1 MKVIII
7 GGGIGGLCTAIALQ
21 QYGHEVQ
28 VYERAETIGEVGAGL
43 TLWSNA
49 VKVLR
54 TLGVADSVIA
64 AGAKIEQSK
73 LLTSTGEVLS
83 SAGIEHLEERFGEPV
98 IGIHRAVLHE
108 ILIRSLKLNTLK
120 LAMPCVYFE
129 QGYNKVTA
137 HFANGEAEIA
147 DLLIGAD
154 GIHSVVRKQMM
165 PNLRLRYSG
174 CTAWRGVVETENE
187 VALGLTSETW
197 GRGQRFGIVR
207 VDMKRVYWFATK
219 NQPAGERVSGD
230 ERKAK
235 LLRLFNDWHTPI
247 RDLLEWT
254 PPEAI
259 LQNDLY
265 DIPPFTLWTQGH
277 VTLLG
282 DAAHP
287 TTPNMGQGA
296 CMAIESAYVL
306 SRCLKEQT
314 DTKSALRRYEE
325 QRHARTAWITNTS
338 WSIGRVAQIEDPLLC
353 ALRDI
358 AVKITPA
365 DLIQSNLR
373 RAAGFDV
380 ISTK

>member
-1 MKVIII
+1 MKVIIV
-7 GGGIGGLCTAIALQ
+7 GGGIGGLCAAIALQ
-21 QYGHEVQ
+21 QHGHEVL
-28 VYERAETIGEVGAGL
+28 VYERADAIGEVGAGL

-49 VKVLR
+49 LKVLR
-54 TLGVADSVIA
+54 KLGIADLVIA
-64 AGAKIEQSK
+64 AGAKIERSK

-83 SAGIEHLEERFGEPV
+83 TAGIEHLEERFGEPV

-108 ILIRSLKLNTLK
+108 ILIRSLKPNTLK
-120 LAMPCVYFE
+120 LAMSCARFE
-129 QGYNKVTA
+129 QGHDKVTIY
-137 HFANGEAEIA
+137 FENGEVDSA

-154 GIHSVVRKQMM
+154 GIHSVIRKQMI
-165 PNLRLRYSG
+165 PNLHLRYSG
-174 CTAWRGVVETENE
+174 CSAWRGVVETENE
-187 VALGLTSETW
+187 AALGLTSESW

-207 VDMKRVYWFATK
+207 VDRNRVYWFATK
-219 NQPAGERVSGD
+219 NQTAGEQVSGN

-235 LLRLFNDWHTPI
+235 LLRLFNDWHKPV
-247 RDLLEWT
+247 RDLLEGT

-265 DIPPFTLWTQGH
+265 DIPPFASWTQGN

-314 DTKSALRRYEE
+314 DIKSALRRYEE
-325 QRHARTAWITNTS
+325 KRHARTAWITNMS
-338 WSIGRVAQIEDPLLC
+338 WQIGKVAQLENPILC
-353 ALRDI
+353 MFRNF
-358 AVKITPA
+358 AVRITPA
-365 DLIQSNLR
+365 DMTQSNLR
-373 RAAGFDV
+373 HAAGFDV
-380 ISTK
+380 TAT

>member
-1 MKVIII
+1 MKVIIV

-21 QYGHEVQ
+21 QQGNEVL
-28 VYERAETIGEVGAGL
+28 VFERAEAIGEVGAGL

-49 VKVLR
+49 LKVLR
-54 TLGVADSVIA
+54 KLGIADLVIT
-64 AGAKIEQSK
+64 AGAKIERSK
-73 LLTSTGEVLS
+73 LLTSKGIVLS
-83 SAGIEHLEERFGEPV
+83 VAGIEHLEEHFGEPV
-98 IGIHRAVLHE
+98 IGIHRAALHE
-108 ILIRSLKLNTLK
+108 ILIRSLKPNTLK
-120 LAMPCVYFE
+120 LAMPCVRFE
-129 QGYNKVTA
+129 QGQDKVTVY
-137 HFANGEAEIA
+137 FENGEILSA

-154 GIHSVVRKQMM
+154 GIHSAIRKQML

-187 VALGLTSETW
+187 AALGLTSESW
-197 GRGQRFGIVR
+197 GCGQRFGIVR
-207 VDMKRVYWFATK
+207 VDNKRVYWFATK

-230 ERKAK
+230 ERKTK
-235 LLRLFNDWHTPI
+235 LLRLFKDWHNPI

-254 PPEAI
+254 PTEAI
-259 LQNDLY
+259 LQNDLF
-265 DIPPFTLWTQGH
+265 DIPPFPSWTQGS

-296 CMAIESAYVL
+296 CMAIESAYAL
-306 SRCLKEQT
+306 SLCLKEQT
-314 DTKSALRRYEE
+314 DIKSALRRYEE
-325 QRHARTAWITNTS
+325 KRHARTAWITNTS
-338 WSIGRVAQIEDPLLC
+338 WQIGKVAQLENPILC
-353 ALRDI
+353 TLRNV

-380 ISTK
+380 TAI

>member
-1 MKVIII
+1 MKVIIV
-7 GGGIGGLCTAIALQ
+7 GGGIGGLCAAIALQ
-21 QYGHEVQ
+21 QQGHEVL

-43 TLWSNA
+43 TLWSTA
-49 VKVLR
+49 LKVLR
-54 TLGVADSVIA
+54 KLGIADSVIA
-64 AGAKIEQSK
+64 AGAKIEKSK

-83 SAGIEHLEERFGEPV
+83 TAGIEHLEERFGEPV
-98 IGIHRAVLHE
+98 IGIHRAALHE
-108 ILIRSLKLNTLK
+108 ILIRSLKPNTLK
-120 LAMPCVYFE
+120 LAMPCVRFE
-129 QGYNKVTA
+129 QGPNKLTT
-137 HFANGEAEIA
+137 HFANGEADTA

-154 GIHSVVRKQMM
+154 GIHSVIRKQML

-187 VALGLTSETW
+187 AALGLTSESW

-207 VDMKRVYWFATK
+207 VDRKRVYWFATK
-219 NQPAGERVSGD
+219 NQPAGEQVSGD

-235 LLRLFNDWHTPI
+235 LLRLFKDWHTPV

-254 PPEAI
+254 PPGAI
-259 LQNDLY
+259 LQNDLH
-265 DIPPFTLWTQGH
+265 DIPPFASWTQGH

-314 DTKSALRRYEE
+314 DIKAALRRYEE
-325 QRHARTAWITNTS
+325 KRHARTAWITNMS
-338 WSIGRVAQIEDPLLC
+338 WQIGKVAQLENPLFC
-353 ALRDI
+353 KLRNFAI
-358 AVKITPA
+358 KITPA
-365 DLIQSNLR
+365 ELTQANLR

-380 ISTK
+380 TSS

>member
-1 MKVIII
+1 MKVIIV
-7 GGGIGGLCTAIALQ
+7 GGGIGGLCAAIALQ
-21 QYGHEVQ
+21 QQGHEVL

-54 TLGVADSVIA
+54 KLGIADLVIA

-83 SAGIEHLEERFGEPV
+83 TAGIEHLEERFGEPV
-98 IGIHRAVLHE
+98 IGIHRAALHE
-108 ILIRSLKLNTLK
+108 ILIRSLKPNTLK
-120 LAMPCVYFE
+120 LAMPCVRFE
-129 QGYNKVTA
+129 QEHDKVTT
-137 HFANGEAEIA
+137 HFANGEADTA

-154 GIHSVVRKQMM
+154 GIHSVIRKQMM
-165 PNLRLRYSG
+165 PSLRLRYSG

-187 VALGLTSETW
+187 SALGLTSESW

-207 VDMKRVYWFATK
+207 VDTKRVYWFATK
-219 NQPAGERVSGD
+219 NQPAGEQVSGD
-230 ERKAK
+230 ERKAN
-235 LLRLFNDWHTPI
+235 LLRLFKDWHAPI

-259 LQNDLY
+259 LQNDLH
-265 DIPPFTLWTQGH
+265 DIPPFASWTQGH

-306 SRCLKEQT
+306 SRCLKEQA
-314 DTKSALRRYEE
+314 DIKSALRRYEE
-325 QRHARTAWITNTS
+325 QRHARTAWITNSS
-338 WSIGRVAQIEDPLLC
+338 WSIGKVAQMENPLLC
-353 ALRDI
+353 MLRNFSM
-358 AVKITPA
+358 KITPA
-365 DLIQSNLR
+365 MLLQRNLR
-373 RAAGFDV
+373 KAAGFNV
-380 ISTK
+380 MS